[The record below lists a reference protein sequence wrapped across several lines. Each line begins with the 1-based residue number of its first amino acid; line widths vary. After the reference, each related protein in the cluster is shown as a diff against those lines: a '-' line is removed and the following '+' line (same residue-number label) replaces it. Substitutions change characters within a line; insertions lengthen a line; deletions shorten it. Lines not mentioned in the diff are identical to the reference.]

1 MKIEKYEY
9 GRSYLL
15 PNGDWD
21 KYAITVSLD
30 DTDNPDNARE
40 LTKLMVDDFF
50 CRNNPGIKPIQVIDA
65 NGELPVIQV
74 TKQKPEDRAVGL
86 FAKDIESCTDLTV
99 LDSYKLL
106 IKDNLLLQS
115 IYDKRR
121 REIVEFEKKNI
132 LNPANQ
138 LTQKK

>member
-50 CRNNPGIKPIQVIDA
+50 CKNNPGIKPVQVIDA
-65 NGELPVIQV
+65 NGELPIIQV
-74 TKQKPEDRAVGL
+74 EKETAEDRRIAAHV
-86 FAKDIESCTDLTV
+86 KDIENCKTLKT
-99 LDSYKLL
+99 LELFRGMLGDSIS
-106 IKDNLLLQS
+106 IKNAFN
-115 IYDKRR
+115 KRQA
-121 REIVEFEKKNI
+121 E
-132 LNPANQ
+132 
-138 LTQKK
+138 LTQTN